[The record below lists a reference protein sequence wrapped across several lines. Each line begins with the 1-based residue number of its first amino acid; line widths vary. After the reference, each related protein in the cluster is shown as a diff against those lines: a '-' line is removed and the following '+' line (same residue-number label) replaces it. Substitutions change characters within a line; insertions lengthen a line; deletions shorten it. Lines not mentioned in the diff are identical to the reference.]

1 MDTLISQHI
10 LEVQNYI
17 VYSEMGGFIDE
28 TDPWHSTLMLLEELK
43 EKVLDEEE
51 ILDNNEKNWENTIM
65 NKTKEQIEWQVNMWD
80 GNMNIFEIYDELRDG
95 HTGEEQEALL
105 NHAYDTWHYNDLIA
119 ELASHFGVKLHN
131 YEPKLKR
138 LPL

>member
-1 MDTLISQHI
+1 
-10 LEVQNYI
+10 
-17 VYSEMGGFIDE
+17 
-28 TDPWHSTLMLLEELK
+28 
-43 EKVLDEEE
+43 
-51 ILDNNEKNWENTIM
+51 M

-95 HTGEEQEALL
+95 HTADEQEALL

-119 ELASHFGVKLHN
+119 ELASHFGVTLHN
-131 YEPKLKR
+131 YEPKLKK